1 MPALHCPISINRP
14 TPEERSVITQAARE
28 STWGMRH
35 PPKLPPPLPGWIRV
49 KFYSHIYKIRHEM
62 LPDMEGDVQLS
73 RSGWL
78 DLRVVCRIW
87 NLEACTPIDPMRWV
101 PVKPTRLFWLSPIA
115 VRVLSEQNQCIMMI
129 EPTPLSPSTVHKRE
143 LRDASF
149 HLYTSFFMLFHLMY
163 SVPITIAHTS
173 VAFFRGRWT
182 RWGRR
187 SRFPM
192 WIEHAIIPLIMLLSW
207 FARKSKQP
215 FNGAYAKRV
224 NKSCKKKISIVMRS
238 DEALWMQKQK
248 NWIALVL
255 CLLTLMLGGFLL
267 LDMIGEV
274 LYKVMSALRPYS
286 TWGRAVVTRGLRNVR
301 AIGRGT

>member
-14 TPEERSVITQAARE
+14 TPEERSISTQAARE
-28 STWGMRH
+28 STWGMKH

-101 PVKPTRLFWLSPIA
+101 PVEPTRSFWLSPIA
-115 VRVLSEQNQCIMMI
+115 VHVLSAQNQCIMII
-129 EPTPLSPSTVHKRE
+129 EPTPLSPTTAHKRE

-173 VAFFRGRWT
+173 VAFVRRW
-182 RWGRR
+182 WIWCGRR
-187 SRFPM
+187 SRIPM
-192 WIEHAIIPLIMLLSW
+192 WIENAIIPLIMLLSW
-207 FARKSKQP
+207 FARKKED
-215 FNGAYAKRV
+215 FDRH
-224 NKSCKKKISIVMRS
+224 
-238 DEALWMQKQK
+238 
-248 NWIALVL
+248 
-255 CLLTLMLGGFLL
+255 
-267 LDMIGEV
+267 
-274 LYKVMSALRPYS
+274 
-286 TWGRAVVTRGLRNVR
+286 
-301 AIGRGT
+301 AIGRGSMDAEAQALDRACALSFDVDAGRVFAIGYDWRGSIQGDVGSTTLLDLGTWSSD